1 MCNGF
6 GSCLSSA
13 ETKETS
19 QPQDGHWL
27 RVADKGRRNWPWPCQ
42 TSCEMTSLVRDTLT
56 HRIVPP
62 GTDGKSRPNATDL
75 KNYLMNLI
83 EGILGYVFEILEFMI
98 FCFMIYVC
106 RKILW

>member
-19 QPQDGHWL
+19 QPQDSHWL

-42 TSCEMTSLVRDTLT
+42 TSCEMTSHVRDTLT

-62 GTDGKSRPNATDL
+62 GTDGKSRPNATDHKNPWTYIVKEALRGLGFILASVNSFCVVHVCMKL
-75 KNYLMNLI
+75 K
-83 EGILGYVFEILEFMI
+83 
-98 FCFMIYVC
+98 
-106 RKILW
+106 R